1 MDPIKNH
8 RGAPKGNKNAR
19 KHGFYSHTFTEEE
32 HRQWKSAA
40 SGRLHPEIKL
50 FKVLIARTASML
62 KPLGENSSPSFQ
74 ETLFMLSTVALAVAR
89 LNSFYRT
96 NEKLDSVDSDVPD
109 EFLTSIGFTRQ
120 QMDLE
125 LYGPAKKLG
134 GGQPGNANA
143 LKHGFYASVFKPEEI
158 LKLDKVEKHE
168 IDDEIAFLRILI
180 KRTVASLYD
189 QTDLS
194 LLEHMR
200 AVRVITYAGSC
211 VERLECTKMALC
223 PGSSWSD
230 VFIKVLP
237 ELNKEQGYDEVMNC

>member
-1 MDPIKNH
+1 MEKIKNH

-19 KHGFYSHTFTEEE
+19 KHGFYSHTFTEQE
-32 HRQWKSAA
+32 HREWKSAA

-62 KPLGENSSPSFQ
+62 KPLGENSSSLFQ
-74 ETLFMLSTVALAVAR
+74 ETLVMLSTVSLAVAR

-96 NEKLDSVDSDVPD
+96 NEKLDTVDSDIPD
-109 EFLTSIGFTRQ
+109 AFLTRIGFTREQ
-120 QMDLE
+120 TDLE
-125 LYGPAKKLG
+125 IYGPAKKLS
-134 GGQPGNANA
+134 GGQSGNANA
-143 LKHGFYASVFKPEEI
+143 LRHGFYASVFKAEEI

-168 IDDEIAFLRILI
+168 IDDEIAFLRTLI
-180 KRTVASLYD
+180 KRTVALLYD

-211 VERLECTKMALC
+211 VERLECTKMAVC
-223 PGSSWSD
+223 PESSFFD
-230 VFIKVLP
+230 ELIKAIHMS
-237 ELNKEQGYDEVMNC
+237 NKEQGLV

>member
-1 MDPIKNH
+1 MDTIKNH
-8 RGAPKGNKNAR
+8 RGAPKGNKNAQ

-32 HRQWKSAA
+32 HREWKSAA

-50 FKVLIARTASML
+50 FKVLIARTASLL

-74 ETLFMLSTVALAVAR
+74 ETLVMLSTVTLTVAR

-96 NEKLDSVDSDVPD
+96 NEKLDSVDSDIPI
-109 EFLTSIGFTRQ
+109 EFLTRMGFTREQ
-120 QMDLE
+120 TDLE
-125 LYGPAKKLG
+125 IYGPAKKLS
-134 GGQPGNANA
+134 GGQSGNANA
-143 LKHGFYASVFKPEEI
+143 LRHGFYASVFKPEEI

-168 IDDEIAFLRILI
+168 IDDEIAFLRTLI
-180 KRTVASLYD
+180 KRTFASLYD

-211 VERLECTKMALC
+211 VERLECTKMAIC
-223 PGSSWSD
+223 PESSFSD
-230 VFIKVLP
+230 VLKEALTQVHK
-237 ELNKEQGYDEVMNC
+237 ELGIG

>member
-1 MDPIKNH
+1 MDTIKNH

-62 KPLGENSSPSFQ
+62 KPLGENSPPSFQ
-74 ETLFMLSTVALAVAR
+74 ETLVMLSTVTLAVAR

-96 NEKLDSVDSDVPD
+96 NEKLDSVDSDIPAA
-109 EFLTSIGFTRQ
+109 FLTKNGFTREQ
-120 QMDLE
+120 TDVE
-125 LYGPAKKLG
+125 IYGPAKKLS
-134 GGQPGNANA
+134 GGQSGNANA
-143 LKHGFYASVFKPEEI
+143 LRHGFYASVFKREEI

-168 IDDEIAFLRILI
+168 IDDEIAFLRTLI

-211 VERLECTKMALC
+211 VERLECTKMAIC
-223 PGSSWSD
+223 PESSWWD
-230 VFIKVLP
+230 
-237 ELNKEQGYDEVMNC
+237 ELMKAVRVANKEQGVVF

>member
-1 MDPIKNH
+1 MDTIINH
-8 RGAPKGNKNAR
+8 RGAPKGNKNAH
-19 KHGFYSHTFTEEE
+19 KHGFYSHAFTEEE

-50 FKVLIARTASML
+50 FKVLIARTASLL

-74 ETLFMLSTVALAVAR
+74 ETLVMLSTVTLTVAR

-96 NEKLDSVDSDVPD
+96 NEKLDSVDSDIPD
-109 EFLTSIGFTRQ
+109 AFLTRMGFTRQ
-120 QMDLE
+120 QTDLE
-125 LYGPAKKLG
+125 IYGPAKKLS
-134 GGQPGNANA
+134 GGQSGNANA
-143 LKHGFYASVFKPEEI
+143 LRHGFYASVFKPEEI

-168 IDDEIAFLRILI
+168 IDDEIAFLRTLI

-211 VERLECTKMALC
+211 VERLECTKMAIC
-223 PGSSWSD
+223 PESSFFD
-230 VFIKVLP
+230 EFIKAARVA
-237 ELNKEQGYDEVMNC
+237 NKEQGVD